1 MAYSKQNFQDGQIL
15 NAANLETMENGIIAG
30 QGAYNLLDNSDFTN
44 SVNQQGVT
52 SVVYNQKF
60 IVDKWE
66 CTNVSSN
73 APISVNTNGITLN
86 NAAGTHTQGV
96 EQYISIKDGTYTAA
110 AKTDSSIWIRTFTYS
125 NKTITNIS
133 SSFDGKGEIE
143 VDLNYEDNIYIAIK
157 AFAGYSIKVEWAAL
171 YEGSY
176 TADTLPSYVP
186 KGKHVEMLNCGVPLT
201 PHNLLDNTDFS
212 HPIAQAGLNGM
223 HGSTKYVCDRWISYD
238 ANATFGGNY
247 IRPGSPIDQRLS
259 KTVIDINKT
268 YTAAFCY
275 ADGKIKLESG
285 TFSNGFGSDA
295 LGIYCMKQEDSTNYV
310 TVRLNTGKEIHWAA
324 LYEGSYNVSTL
335 PAYQPKGYAAE
346 LAECQLYYENS
357 WFSAGKQF
365 SQVYLANVFSPLQ
378 ADAKIEFKQQKRIQ
392 PTITFYPVGTASNWK
407 ISNNGYAIVKKVE
420 NAQRDGVS
428 GFIARITKGDSDN
441 TTWTLG
447 YTIQAIGHWEA
458 SADL

>member
-1 MAYSKQNFQDGQIL
+1 MAYNKQNFQNGQIL
-15 NAANLETMENGIIAG
+15 NAANLKAMENGIIAG

-44 SVNQQGVT
+44 PVNQRGVT
-52 SVVYNQKF
+52 SEVYNQKF
-60 IVDKWE
+60 IVDKWM
-66 CTNVSSN
+66 CSNVSSD

-86 NAAGTHTQGV
+86 NAAGTHTQGI
-96 EQYISIKDGTYTAA
+96 EQYISIKDGVYTVA
-110 AKTDSSIWIRTFTYS
+110 AKTDSSIWIRTFTCS

-133 SSFDGKGEIE
+133 SSSDGKGEID

-275 ADGKIKLESG
+275 ADGKIKVESG

-295 LGIYCMKQEDSTNYV
+295 LGIHCMKQENSTDYV

-324 LYEGSYNVSTL
+324 LYEGSYDATTL

-346 LAECQLYYENS
+346 FAECQRYYQLIPEQTS
-357 WFSAGKQF
+357 CAFSTSAQSNKYFASSINFPQMRIDPTVTLKTDSSGNIGVVQGVAFVGTSEFDFAYKLNGTLLPATTNANYAGKVMSF
-365 SQVYLANVFSPLQ
+365 YG
-378 ADAKIEFKQQKRIQ
+378 IEL
-392 PTITFYPVGTASNWK
+392 N
-407 ISNNGYAIVKKVE
+407 
-420 NAQRDGVS
+420 
-428 GFIARITKGDSDN
+428 
-441 TTWTLG
+441 
-447 YTIQAIGHWEA
+447 
-458 SADL
+458 ADL